1 MKVETRETQKI
12 KTILYNNWF
21 SKLRP
26 TVARDISKK
35 TFASFSSTTDSFFR
49 ENAGRGGREQRGH
62 HVQPAIRNASWE
74 SVCACVWVKLCVCVC
89 VVEWVWVCERERERE
104 RGNKA
109 LSFTTGPLK
118 RQQTENL
125 SKAEKGS
132 PLLLLPALLGEGERC
147 SDTSLKSTS
156 RTKPAKIKNR
166 PKTRKTLRL
175 IRSSCSTGNS
185 SNNNCSSNNN
195 NNNCSSNNNN
205 SSGNHNSSSYNTT
218 NFSAEKKLRVN

>member
-1 MKVETRETQKI
+1 MLVEVEEGITCNQPSEM
-12 KTILYNNWF
+12 
-21 SKLRP
+21 RP
-26 TVARDISKK
+26 ER
-35 TFASFSSTTDSFFR
+35 
-49 ENAGRGGREQRGH
+49 
-62 HVQPAIRNASWE
+62 
-74 SVCACVWVKLCVCVC
+74 VCAHVCEWSCVCVC
-89 VVEWVWVCERERERE
+89 NWVCVWERERERE
-104 RGNKA
+104 RVRGNKA

-132 PLLLLPALLGEGERC
+132 PLLLLPALLGEGERF

-175 IRSSCSTGNS
+175 IRSSCSTGNNNS
-185 SNNNCSSNNN
+185 SNNRSSNNN
-195 NNNCSSNNNN
+195 NNNSSSSSRGNHNRSSNNA
-205 SSGNHNSSSYNTT
+205 T